1 MMIRMTDRATTLVQA
16 RVPETDAHQLD
27 DDARALGLANR
38 SEAVRE
44 AMRLLHHKA
53 RQAALAR
60 DYDTFYGTDT
70 EAPVSDVTAVGDQ
83 TAAEAI
89 ASRQPTR

>member
-1 MMIRMTDRATTLVQA
+1 MTNRATVLVQA
-16 RVPETDAHQLD
+16 RVPDAAAHQLD

-83 TAAEAI
+83 IAAEAI
-89 ASRQPTR
+89 VDQQKTH